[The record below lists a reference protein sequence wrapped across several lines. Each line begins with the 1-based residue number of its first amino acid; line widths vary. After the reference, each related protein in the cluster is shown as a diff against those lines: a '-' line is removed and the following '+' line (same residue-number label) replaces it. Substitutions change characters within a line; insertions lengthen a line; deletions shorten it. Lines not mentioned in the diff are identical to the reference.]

1 MSKHTYTVFTSNAGH
16 SAKSPGAGA
25 NGYEEHTQA
34 RLCNKAFIKAMRQ
47 RGRYVTDTTSD
58 AANKTAVLQEQVA
71 KVNRLGGG
79 KDHLSISWHLNSS
92 GGKGGS
98 GVEVLHYGDS
108 TKKLAAEISE
118 SISKAL
124 GVKDRGAK
132 QRKDLYYL
140 KHTKPHAIL
149 IEVCFIDS
157 LIDMQRLTKK
167 RNAVAEA
174 VAEALVGPIA
184 PSAGPSTE
192 PSTSS
197 TVSTGQSAYK
207 GSSLVD
213 FLKSEDVDSS
223 FKNRAKLAAE
233 HGIVKKASEYKGTSA
248 QNTALLKAMRGD
260 AQ

>member
-1 MSKHTYTVFTSNAGH
+1 MSNYTYTVFTSNAGH

-34 RLCNKAFIKAMRQ
+34 RLCNKAFIKAMKQ
-47 RGRYVTDTTSD
+47 HGHYVVDTTSD

-79 KDHLSISWHLNSS
+79 SDHLAISWHLNSS

-98 GVEVLHYGDS
+98 GVEVLYYGES
-108 TKKLAAEISE
+108 TRKLAAEVSE
-118 SISKAL
+118 AVSKAL
-124 GVKDRGAK
+124 GVKDRNAK
-132 QRKDLYYL
+132 QRKDLYFL
-140 KHTKPHAIL
+140 KHSKPHAIL

-157 LIDMQRLTKK
+157 LIDMQKLTKK

-174 VAEALVGPIA
+174 VAEVLVGPFE
-184 PSAGPSTE
+184 PSTE

-197 TVSTGQSAYK
+197 TVSTAKSAYT

-213 FLKSEDVDSS
+213 YLKSVKEDSS
-223 FKNRAKLAAE
+223 FSSRARLAVQY
-233 HGIVKKASEYKGTSA
+233 GIVKTSAQYKGTAA
-248 QNTALLKAMRGD
+248 QNTALLSAMRK
-260 AQ
+260 AAER